1 MRVLKFTEGWTRR
14 HFLEQI
20 GKGVAAAGVIAPLWD
35 TIARTGL
42 CEAAYPPE
50 LLSIE
55 AYTKGRLKPGD
66 VLDAGNVD
74 VVKDLL
80 DPATYLQIKT
90 DGRVI
95 DLLPTETDLNKLMI
109 PAFVDATVRNRGLHA
124 IGGDGNVYTR
134 EGKPWIGGNAFP
146 EPRTADEILLSHS
159 LAWGKH
165 DAEGVAVREWDTDAA
180 GETAYTYDMYFVTW
194 QTVGRVILDPKP
206 YVAGYEHD
214 LRITAT
220 VTTAPQDLRGMGM
233 LTIWSYDQ
241 HSFPNSWAFHPS
253 TKRIRSVSPMERF
266 NPTLPGSTSFTSD
279 ARMLGDPLLTWGN
292 FKLVSKG
299 PMLACVSRG
308 AYTGNPGWEMPL
320 CGGKNGRKYFR
331 TRFELVPE
339 VYVVELAPIRYTNC
353 PYSKKLVWYD
363 ARTLVPLTM
372 IGYDKAGEMMH
383 QHEAGYG
390 MVVPPQPG
398 SSPNWAFTYVLAM
411 DMKNRKLTRIQLLP
425 EATGGYRTMFDD
437 SCLFS
442 GYCSLD
448 ALRRL
453 GR

>member
-14 HFLEQI
+14 YFLEQTA
-20 GKGVAAAGVIAPLWD
+20 KGVLAGGVIAPLWD
-35 TIARTGL
+35 AIARTGS
-42 CEAAYPPE
+42 CAAAYPPE

-55 AYTKGRLKPGD
+55 AYTKGKLKPGD
-66 VLDAGNVD
+66 ALDAGNAD

-80 DPATYLQIKT
+80 DPATYLQIKS

-95 DLLPTETDLNKLMI
+95 DLVPTETDLNRLMI
-109 PAFVDATVRNRGLHA
+109 PAFVEATLRNRGFHV

-134 EGKPWIGGNAFP
+134 DGKPWIGGNAFP
-146 EPRTADEILLSHS
+146 EPKTAEEILFCHS

-165 DAEGVAVREWDTDAA
+165 DAEGVAVREWDTDPA

-194 QTVGRVILDPKP
+194 QTVGRVILEPKP
-206 YVAGYEHD
+206 YMAGYEHD
-214 LRITAT
+214 LRFTAN
-220 VTTAPQDLRGMGM
+220 VTTAPQDVRGMGM
-233 LTIWSYDQ
+233 LSIWPYDQ
-241 HSFPNSWAFHPS
+241 HSYPNSWAFAPS
-253 TKRIRSVSPMERF
+253 TKRIRSISPTERF
-266 NPTLPGSTSFTSD
+266 NPTLPGSASFASD

-308 AYTGNPGWEMPL
+308 AWNEKPGWEIPL
-320 CGGKNGRKYFR
+320 CGGKSGKKYFR
-331 TRFELVPE
+331 ARFELVPE
-339 VYVVELAPIRYTNC
+339 AYVVELAPIHYTNC

-372 IGYDKAGEMMH
+372 IAYDKSGEMMH
-383 QHEAGYG
+383 QHEGGYG
-390 MVVPPQPG
+390 MVAHPEPG
-398 SSPNWAFTYVLAM
+398 GHPNWSFTYVLAM
-411 DMKNRKLTRIQLLP
+411 DMKSRKLTRIQLIP

-448 ALRRL
+448 ALRRI